1 MSTTTTT
8 ITITI
13 TTTNKIDVNEKLSP
27 ERNALCESVLINWTR
42 SRELHN
48 CTMSRV

>member
-8 ITITI
+8 TTIIIITI

-27 ERNALCESVLINWTR
+27 ERNALWKCVN
-42 SRELHN
+42 
-48 CTMSRV
+48 